1 MQRTAGKER
10 RIGASM
16 GRKATGSV
24 VPPKGKQRSWALR
37 FTAYGERR
45 YLTLGRPEEGWTRQR
60 AEAELRHVLADVER
74 GIWQPEQPAAV
85 DGPREVPT
93 FHEFAEEWFEANRHG
108 WAERTIADYRWA
120 LSHHLLPHFARM
132 RLSEITVEE
141 VDRYRAKKLREGERL
156 DRERAEE
163 AKKPPSKRRRI
174 PRPLGPAQINK
185 TLKRLSQIL
194 EVAEEYGYIERNH
207 ARGRRRRAKAAKPQR
222 SWVEPEQVQSLLGG
236 ASPYMRPAV
245 ATLVGAGLRVS
256 EAVALDWRDVNLA
269 TGTLRV
275 GRAKTDAGS
284 WREVDL
290 PGGVVDE
297 LSEWKVRSADD
308 LREWRVHNPDAGTPV
323 FLSNHAGRVRRQAAA
338 NVARRLKTAI
348 RHANKRL
355 RDLGIEEI
363 SERVTPH
370 SLRRTYASL
379 RAASGDDPAYIAEQL
394 GHSDARFTLAVY
406 TKAVKR
412 RAKLSGPYLAEF
424 DRALEWAELPRAE
437 LAERPMGKRQKLAE
451 SSAQGVDASL
461 S

>member
-1 MQRTAGKER
+1 
-10 RIGASM
+10 
-16 GRKATGSV
+16 
-24 VPPKGKQRSWALR
+24 
-37 FTAYGERR
+37 
-45 YLTLGRPEEGWTRQR
+45 
-60 AEAELRHVLADVER
+60 
-74 GIWQPEQPAAV
+74 
-85 DGPREVPT
+85 VPT

-108 WAERTIADYRWA
+108 WAPRTESDYRWA
-120 LSHHLLPHFARM
+120 LTYHLLPHFKDR
-132 RLSEITVEE
+132 RLDEITAEE
-141 VDRYRAKKLREGERL
+141 VDRYRGAKLQEG
-156 DRERAEE
+156 
-163 AKKPPSKRRRI
+163 RI
-174 PRPLGPAQINK
+174 APAQINK

-194 EVAEEYGYIERNH
+194 ELAEEYGYIERNQ
-207 ARGRRRRAKAAKPQR
+207 ARGRRRRAKAPKPRR
-222 SWVEPEQVQSLLGG
+222 SWVEPEQVASLLGG
-236 ASPYMRPAV
+236 ASPYLRPAV

-256 EAVALDWRDVNLA
+256 EAVALDWPDVNLA
-269 TGTLRV
+269 TRTLRV

-290 PGGVVDE
+290 PGGVLDE

-308 LREWRVHNPDAGTPV
+308 QREWRGRNPDGGAPV
-323 FLSNHAGRVRRQAAA
+323 FLTNHAGRVRRQSAA

-355 RDLGIEEI
+355 QDLGIEEI

-437 LAERPMGKRQKLAE
+437 LAERPTGKRQKLAE
-451 SSAQGVDASL
+451 SPAQGADANL

>member
-1 MQRTAGKER
+1 
-10 RIGASM
+10 
-16 GRKATGSV
+16 
-24 VPPKGKQRSWALR
+24 
-37 FTAYGERR
+37 
-45 YLTLGRPEEGWTRQR
+45 
-60 AEAELRHVLADVER
+60 VER
-74 GIWQPEQPAAV
+74 GIWRPEEPGAV
-85 DGPREVPT
+85 EGPREVPT

-108 WAERTIADYRWA
+108 WAPRTVSDYRWA
-120 LSHHLLPHFARM
+120 LSHHLLPHFKGR
-132 RLSEITVEE
+132 RLDEIAAEE
-141 VDRYRAKKLREGERL
+141 VDRYRAAKLQEG
-156 DRERAEE
+156 
-163 AKKPPSKRRRI
+163 RI
-174 PRPLGPAQINK
+174 APAQINK

-194 EVAEEYGYIERNH
+194 EVAEEYGYIERNQ

-308 LREWRVHNPDAGTPV
+308 LREWRGRNPDAGVPV
-323 FLSNHAGRVRRQAAA
+323 FLSNHAGRVRGQSAA

-355 RDLGIEEI
+355 RELGIEEI

-424 DRALEWAELPRAE
+424 DRALEWAELPSAE
-437 LAERPMGKRQKLAE
+437 LAERPTGKRQKLAE
-451 SSAQGVDASL
+451 SSAQGADASL